1 MELGLAVRRKYGAEF
16 SASKK
21 NEPTRPPYP
30 KVLIMPEHS
39 NHPITDYA
47 RRHYTR
53 ELSKA
58 GARMM
63 HFSPGMMHSKAII
76 IDDRMAMIG
85 SANFDLRSLFVNFE
99 IGVLL
104 YSTADVVAMKA
115 WAKDLLA
122 TCREPK
128 KERRRKSRVVGNV
141 LEDLCRLL
149 APLL

>member
-1 MELGLAVRRKYGAEF
+1 
-16 SASKK
+16 
-21 NEPTRPPYP
+21 
-30 KVLIMPEHS
+30 
-39 NHPITDYA
+39 
-47 RRHYTR
+47 
-53 ELSKA
+53 
-58 GARMM
+58 M

-128 KERRRKSRVVGNV
+128 KERRRKSRLVGNV